1 MAMHSSGNKGLFT
14 EINIT
19 PLTDIFLVL
28 LIIMMVIAPMFQS
41 IDNNIVL
48 PSINSGLSV
57 DEKEVTVAI
66 TKEAKFYVNSEPVNE
81 SQLSEKL
88 ASLVD
93 TAKDKK
99 VVVKADGKTKTKYI
113 MSVMKAAQEAGYE
126 KLTVAGEPL
135 SKKQQSDLEKNQQ
148 ADTEIINNDKTAEN
162 RTPVNLP
169 Q

>member
-1 MAMHSSGNKGLFT
+1 MSIQSSGNKGLFT

-28 LIIMMVIAPMFQS
+28 LIIMMFIAPMFQKVDKS
-41 IDNNIVL
+41 IIL

-66 TKEAKFYVNSEPVNE
+66 TKDAKFYVNTEAVNE
-81 SQLSEKL
+81 DQLSEKL
-88 ASLVD
+88 LSLIEK
-93 TAKDKK
+93 AKDKK
-99 VVVKADGKTKTKYI
+99 VVVKADSQTKTKYI
-113 MSVMKAAQEAGYE
+113 MVVMNAAQVAGYE

-135 SKKQQSDLEKNQQ
+135 SKKQQKDLEQKPVDKNVSS
-148 ADTEIINNDKTAEN
+148 NNEPVDN
-162 RTPVNLP
+162 RHSVELP

>member
-28 LIIMMVIAPMFQS
+28 LIIMMVIAPMFQN

-88 ASLVD
+88 ASLID

-148 ADTEIINNDKTAEN
+148 ADTEIINNDQTAEN

>member
-1 MAMHSSGNKGLFT
+1 MSISSTNKKGGIFN

-41 IDNNIVL
+41 IDQDIKL

-57 DEKEVTVAI
+57 DEKEVTVAV
-66 TKEAKFYVNSEPVNE
+66 TKSSKFFVNSAPVE
-81 SQLSEKL
+81 EAQLSKEL
-88 ASLVD
+88 AALLD

-99 VVVKADGKTKTKYI
+99 VVVKADSQAKTKEI
-113 MSVMKAAQEAGYE
+113 MKIMRAAQEAGYE

-135 SKKQQSDLEKNQQ
+135 SKKQQKELEEKV
-148 ADTEIINNDKTAEN
+148 DK
-162 RTPVNLP
+162 VKD
-169 Q
+169 